1 MSAAEVL
8 TPPKAA
14 QPPSLLDTRWRRFSL
29 LTLPGWHNSG
39 PTHWQSRWEGLRPD
53 IHRIEQDDWERP
65 DPGSWVL
72 QLDKAINTARQ
83 PVILIAHSLG
93 CITLAHWVK
102 ETGGRGVAAALL
114 VAPADVERTDAAP
127 ALRGFAPIPL
137 QQLPF
142 ASRIVAS
149 DNDPCCALAR
159 AANFAA
165 QWGSDLISI
174 PNGGHLNAQS
184 QLGDWPTG
192 QILLHDLVW
201 RRRRH

>member
-8 TPPKAA
+8 TPPAA
-14 QPPSLLDTRWRRFSL
+14 PQLPSLQDARWRRFSL
-29 LTLPGWHNSG
+29 LTVPGWHNSG
-39 PTHWQSRWEGLRPD
+39 PVHWQSRWESLRPD
-53 IHRIEQDDWERP
+53 IHRVQQEDWERP

-72 QLDKAINTARQ
+72 QLDHAIRAARQ
-83 PVILIAHSLG
+83 PVILLAHSLG

-114 VAPADVERTDAAP
+114 VAPADVERADAAP

-149 DNDPCCALAR
+149 DNDPCCSLTR
-159 AANFAA
+159 AADFATH
-165 QWGSDLISI
+165 WGSDLISI

>member
-8 TPPKAA
+8 TPPAA
-14 QPPSLLDTRWRRFSL
+14 PQLPSLQDARWRRFSI
-29 LTLPGWHNSG
+29 LTVPGWHNSG
-39 PTHWQSRWEGLRPD
+39 PAHWQSRWENLRPD
-53 IHRIEQDDWERP
+53 IRRVEQDDWERP

-72 QLDKAINTARQ
+72 QLDQAIHAARQ
-83 PVILIAHSLG
+83 PVILLAHSLG

-114 VAPADVERTDAAP
+114 VAPADVERADAAP

-142 ASRIVAS
+142 ASRLIAS
-149 DNDPCCALAR
+149 DNDPCCSLAR

-174 PNGGHLNAQS
+174 PSGGHLNAQS

-192 QILLHDLVW
+192 QVLLHDLVW